1 MNLSPL
7 NTTKQRLLQKPIV
20 PIEMS
25 FVFRFTYSL
34 STFHIPHAFLWGKK
48 RFISHEIGFY
58 EFVLLLL
65 LLPIAYGNANDDV
78 NIVWRHFEKPPENFT
93 CFKTWIFKQWNSK
106 RRRGKMPYYC
116 KSIIGLTYRKC
127 LENFFFSFLSFLPY
141 RIYRMYAC
149 VCHAILTICAFLCR
163 IVMIST
169 ALCRRGCHCK
179 WHHILTIDHVIFQ
192 TVIFTQT
199 RHFHAITLVY
209 RRKWHS
215 MCVTIDTLK

>member
-1 MNLSPL
+1 MHFYGGKKGLSHMKLDFMNLFFFFFFFQLHTGMQTMMWISYGDIL
-7 NTTKQRLLQKPIV
+7 KSQQK
-20 PIEMS
+20 
-25 FVFRFTYSL
+25 
-34 STFHIPHAFLWGKK
+34 
-48 RFISHEIGFY
+48 
-58 EFVLLLL
+58 
-65 LLPIAYGNANDDV
+65 
-78 NIVWRHFEKPPENFT
+78 NFT